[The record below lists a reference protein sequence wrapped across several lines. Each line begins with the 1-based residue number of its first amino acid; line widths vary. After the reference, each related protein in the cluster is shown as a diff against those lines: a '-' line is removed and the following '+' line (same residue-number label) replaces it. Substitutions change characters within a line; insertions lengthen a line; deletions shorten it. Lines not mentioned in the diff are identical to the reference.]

1 MNGITLDIFPVILLV
16 MLAFTWGINAGKAMA
31 KEEIRRNTKSFL
43 KSFVGLGEQKKSE
56 KTITMSPDPDDEST
70 MSMTLEN
77 SPNEIWKLFMDPN
90 KKANNGLWKVSIEPD
105 DKMKKGE
112 NDQK

>member
-1 MNGITLDIFPVILLV
+1 MSGITLDILTVILLIL
-16 MLAFTWGINAGKAMA
+16 LAFTWGINAGKAMA

-43 KSFVGLGEQKKSE
+43 NSFVGLGEQKKSE
-56 KTITMSPDPDDEST
+56 KTVTMSPDNAST
-70 MSMTLEN
+70 N

-90 KKANNGLWKVSIEPD
+90 EKTNNGLWKVSIEPD